1 MAEKPPTIALVGPYP
16 PIRGGISQH
25 AARLAAAFIQGGSAV
40 TVVSWRSQYP
50 GFLYP
55 GDQAP
60 VGPGLPTHSLRWWS
74 FPSWWRARDRIETA
88 DVVVFPWVSPVHAL
102 PLRVIVGTAQQ
113 RVVTIVH
120 NAAPHEA
127 LPLSDI
133 SMRWLLDKVDG
144 IVAHSDTVEAELRE
158 IIGDREIQVVPL
170 PANLDLEPTALPSGP
185 PRLLFFGYIRPY
197 KGVDLLIEALA
208 VLRERG
214 HDIAATI
221 AGESWRDSA
230 DLVRLAEEQGVADL
244 IDFHLGYV
252 TDDQVPALLRDHHL
266 VVQPYRS
273 ASQSGVI
280 PLAYAAGRG
289 VVVTPVGGLVEA
301 VQPGVNGTVA
311 AAVDAG
317 ALADAVLSAIDQV
330 DALAIG
336 AATSQ
341 IHWSDV
347 AQAVLDAAGWSGRP
361 HD

>member
-1 MAEKPPTIALVGPYP
+1 MAETAPSIALVGPYP

-25 AARLAAAFIQGGSAV
+25 AARLAAAFTQAGSDV

-55 GDQAP
+55 GDQTP
-60 VGPGLPTHSLRWWS
+60 VDPDLLTHSLRWWS
-74 FPSWWRARDRIETA
+74 VPSWWRARDSIENA

-102 PLRVIVGTAQQ
+102 PLRVMVGSAQQ

-127 LPLSDI
+127 LPLSDV
-133 SMRWLLDKVDG
+133 SMRWLLNKVDG
-144 IVAHSDTVEAELRE
+144 IVAHSGAVEAALRG
-158 IIGDREIQVVPL
+158 IIGDREIHVVPL
-170 PANLDLEPTALPSGP
+170 PSNLTLGPTALPTGP

-197 KGVDLLIEALA
+197 KGVDLLIETLAAL
-208 VLRERG
+208 RRRG
-214 HDIAATI
+214 HDLPTTI
-221 AGESWRDSA
+221 AGESWRDPA
-230 DLVRLAEEQGVADL
+230 GLVSLAGELGVADL
-244 IDFHLGYV
+244 VDFRLGYV
-252 TDDQVPALLRDHHL
+252 ADDQVSALLRDHHL
-266 VVQPYRS
+266 VIQPYRS

-317 ALADAVLSAIDQV
+317 ALADAVLDAIDQV
-330 DALAIG
+330 EALAIG
-336 AATSQ
+336 AAASQ

-347 AQAVLDAAGWSGRP
+347 AQAVLDAAGWPGRP
-361 HD
+361 PN